1 MNPIFYLCV
10 CFISD
15 VAGINHASSGLN
27 EKSNR
32 MIKAYISFYL
42 KNYLRS
48 HRYLRELILII
59 LFNIIFSG
67 FLYTSKPEDMVW
79 TVFGV
84 FGILLTMVSVPSI
97 FFLEK
102 GHSLHF
108 GLIYPNGR
116 RNFFL
121 AKYLL
126 ILGIDFLW
134 IVLFTGLYGL
144 KFMDPGYFKVWLV
157 RLFLMLLL
165 MGLSVALLSLSFT
178 YRPSVSWL
186 ILILIVFGGIVNKSA
201 LFPIHSVKEFYAPF
215 TFILPPILEII
226 YGGVTLEFPLWRS
239 VFLVLAL
246 IQLGIFLFFN
256 LKLMSKKDL
265 V

>member
-1 MNPIFYLCV
+1 
-10 CFISD
+10 
-15 VAGINHASSGLN
+15 
-27 EKSNR
+27 

-144 KFMDPGYFKVWLV
+144 KFMDADYFKVWLV

-165 MGLSVALLSLSFT
+165 MGLSVALLSL
-178 YRPSVSWL
+178 
-186 ILILIVFGGIVNKSA
+186 I
-201 LFPIHSVKEFYAPF
+201 F
-215 TFILPPILEII
+215 TFRP
-226 YGGVTLEFPLWRS
+226 
-239 VFLVLAL
+239 
-246 IQLGIFLFFN
+246 
-256 LKLMSKKDL
+256 
-265 V
+265 

>member
-1 MNPIFYLCV
+1 L
-10 CFISD
+10 
-15 VAGINHASSGLN
+15 
-27 EKSNR
+27 
-32 MIKAYISFYL
+32 KAYILYYL

-48 HRYLRELILII
+48 HRYLRELVLII

-67 FLYTSKPEDMVW
+67 FLYTSKPENMVW

-116 RNFFL
+116 RNFFF
-121 AKYLL
+121 AKFIL
-126 ILGIDFLW
+126 ILGVDFFW

-144 KFMDPGYFKVWLV
+144 KFMEADYFKVWIL
-157 RLFLMLLL
+157 RLLLILLL
-165 MGLSVALLSLSFT
+165 MSLSLALLSFTFT
-178 YRPSVSWL
+178 YRPSISWL
-186 ILILIVFGGIVNKSA
+186 ILILIVFGGIINKTA
-201 LFPIHSVKEFYAPF
+201 LFPIHSIKEFYAIF
-215 TFILPPILEII
+215 TFLLPPVLEIM
-226 YGGVTLEFPLWRS
+226 YGAVTLEFSFWRII
-239 VFLVLAL
+239 FLLLAL
-246 IQLGIFLFFN
+246 VQLGIYLLIN
-256 LKLMSKKDL
+256 LKFMLKKDL